1 MRYVTIL
8 VVLALSLLGCGG
20 SDGDTDAAA
29 ATTTS
34 TTSVDGGNDAT
45 TTSQP
50 TDTTDPPDGDVDF
63 TNCPE
68 WATQWSSDWGAAN
81 QAAISGGADPNGFEY
96 TAEYFQ
102 EFADR
107 APDEISDDMQVIAD
121 AFRNLFDAMEELD
134 IDFSD
139 PSSMA
144 GMTAED
150 AEKLEEAF
158 GFMDND
164 AIEEASTNIAEY
176 FERECS

>member
-8 VVLALSLLGCGG
+8 VVLALALMGCGG
-20 SDGDTDAAA
+20 SDSDSDSPA
-29 ATTTS
+29 ATTT
-34 TTSVDGGNDAT
+34 TAVTPAGGGDAT

-68 WATQWSSDWGAAN
+68 LLQWSSDWGAAN
-81 QAAISGGADPNGFEY
+81 QAAFSGGVDPTGFEY
-96 TAEYFQ
+96 TADYFQ

-107 APDEISDDMQVIAD
+107 APDEIGDDMQVIAD

-134 IDFSD
+134 IDLTD
-139 PSSMA
+139 PASAA
-144 GMTAED
+144 GMTAAD
-150 AEKLEEAF
+150 VEKLQEAF

-164 AIEEASTNIAEY
+164 AIDEASTNIAEF